1 MTNVLVI
8 GASSRIALW
17 ADPMLVNDPDV
28 NVTLFVRQAQRLGPS
43 LQTQNI
49 ITGDATNLD
58 DVSAAVKG
66 QDIVYASL
74 AGEVVKQAQTIVKA
88 MDANNVKRLLWTS
101 SLGIYDEVPGKFGE
115 WNKQILGDYLTKYR
129 QAADIITASD
139 LDYTIIWPA
148 WLTDDDESDYEVTR
162 GDEPFKGT
170 EVSRRSVAEYAV
182 SLINDPTKDKRESVG
197 LDKANTEGDKPR
209 AAILKADGIS
219 ED

>member
-1 MTNVLVI
+1 MSNVLVI

-17 ADPMLVNDPDV
+17 ADQLLVNDSNV
-28 NVTLFVRQAQRLGPS
+28 NVTFFVRQAQRLGPS
-43 LQTQNI
+43 LQNQHI

-58 DVSAAVKG
+58 DVTKAVKG

-74 AGEVVKQAQTIVKA
+74 AGKVVEEAETIVNA

-115 WNKQILGDYLTKYR
+115 WNKKVLGDYLTKYR
-129 QAADIITASD
+129 KAADVITGSD
-139 LDYTIIWPA
+139 LDYTIIRPA
-148 WLTDDDESDYEVTR
+148 WLTDLDESDYEVTR
-162 GDEPFKGT
+162 GDEKFKGT

-182 SLINDPTKDKRESVG
+182 SLINDPSKDSKESVG
-197 LDKANTEGDKPR
+197 LNKPNTDGDKPR
-209 AAILKADGIS
+209 AEILKADGMS

>member
-17 ADPMLVNDPDV
+17 ADPILAADPDV

-43 LQTQNI
+43 LQNQHI

-58 DVSAAVKG
+58 DVTKAVKG

-74 AGEVVKQAQTIVKA
+74 AGKVIDQAQTIVSA

-101 SLGIYDEVPGKFGE
+101 YLGIYDEVPGKFGE
-115 WNKQILGDYLTKYR
+115 WNKKVLGDYLTKYR
-129 QAADIITASD
+129 KAADIITASD
-139 LDYTIIWPA
+139 LDYTIIRPA
-148 WLTDDDESDYEVTR
+148 WLTDLDESDYEVTR
-162 GDEPFKGT
+162 DDENFKGT

-182 SLINDPTKDKRESVG
+182 SLIKDPSKDSKKSVG
-197 LDKANTEGDKPR
+197 LDKPNTDGDKPR
-209 AAILKADGIS
+209 AEILKADGMS